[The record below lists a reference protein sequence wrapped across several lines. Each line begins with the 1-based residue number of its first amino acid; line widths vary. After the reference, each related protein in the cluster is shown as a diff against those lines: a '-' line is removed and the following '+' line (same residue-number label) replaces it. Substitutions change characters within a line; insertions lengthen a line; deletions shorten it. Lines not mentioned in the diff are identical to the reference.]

1 MNMDTYILSVC
12 GAAILSAVAAILL
25 PESKLGKFIGGM
37 IRIFCLLVIV
47 LPLPSLIGGFLS
59 PEEGENTSAQMPLD
73 EEFMQKMFSLQME
86 GREELIADRLE
97 AELGIVVSARM
108 VWGLVEYECKIKQI
122 EVSIENF
129 GIYGE
134 DEHIFVIEQVKS
146 IVFAMYGEE
155 VVVYE

>member
-1 MNMDTYILSVC
+1 MDTYILSVC

-59 PEEGENTSAQMPLD
+59 PEEGKNTSAQMPLD

-108 VWGLVEYECKIKQI
+108 VWELVEYECKIKQI

>member
-1 MNMDTYILSVC
+1 MDTYILSVC

-108 VWGLVEYECKIKQI
+108 VWELVEYECKIKQI